1 MAKRRKSIIP
11 GMSFSWKRAL
21 GVTSV
26 KRKFSRAT
34 GIPTTRSGRQRKAAR
49 LMGCL
54 MPISIACCVV
64 ILMVLAFSIAFATS
78 TDYQYAQVATSKG
91 PLNMRETPSSKADI
105 IEKIP
110 KDTII
115 AVGPY
120 NDVWRTCTYN
130 GKDGFVMT
138 EYLIYMD
145 ISQFRALALNDS
157 GQDVLALKEKLKELY
172 FFDKDTVLND
182 SYDSDTETTVKQ
194 FQLAQGMEDTGIA
207 SPELQALLYW
217 GDPKNNLPTKK
228 MTVTISSSCSGY
240 NHVGENWSRYYS
252 INGKSVSS
260 GDTVDIILGESVSIY
275 SKVTE
280 KDSSPDVG
288 SVKEDIEITQEYF
301 DGGFTVAHK
310 VSVKENRGQY
320 AGNKAVW
327 TITYKFAP

>member
-21 GVTSV
+21 GVTSA
-26 KRKFSRAT
+26 KQKFSRAT

-54 MPISIACCVV
+54 MPVTIACCV
-64 ILMVLAFSIAFATS
+64 IALMVLALSIASAAS
-78 TDYQYAQVATSKG
+78 SEIQYAQVTTSKG

-110 KDTII
+110 KGTII

-120 NDVWRTCTYN
+120 NEVWRTCTYN
-130 GKDGFVMT
+130 GKNGYVMT
-138 EYLIYMD
+138 EYLSYMD
-145 ISQFRALALNDS
+145 ISQFRTLSLNDS
-157 GQDVLALKEKLKELY
+157 GQDVLELKEKLKDLY
-172 FFDKDTVLND
+172 FFDKDSKLND
-182 SYDSDTETTVKQ
+182 IYDSDTVTAVKL

-240 NHVGENWSRYYS
+240 NHVGENWSKYYS
-252 INGKSVSS
+252 INGESVSS
-260 GDTVDIILGESVSIY
+260 GNTVDIILGESISID

-280 KDSSPDVG
+280 KDTSPDVG
-288 SVKEDIEITQEYF
+288 SVKEDIEITQEVF
-301 DGGFTVAHK
+301 DGGFSVVQKVTVT
-310 VSVKENRGQY
+310 ENMGRY